1 MSEMAALSFRTAEH
15 DFLVSLSRLLSLV
28 EGSGGGVSC
37 NCSSARLQ
45 AALMASARVEV
56 WLELRR
62 LEDEGAMENQKRMWK
77 TGGRNYR

>member
-1 MSEMAALSFRTAEH
+1 MAALSLRIEEH
-15 DFLVSLSRLLSLV
+15 DFLLSFSFSLSLV

-37 NCSSARLQ
+37 SCSSARLQ

-62 LEDEGAMENQKRMWK
+62 FEDDGGMENQQSVA
-77 TGGRNYR
+77 TVIVNYRY

>member
-1 MSEMAALSFRTAEH
+1 M
-15 DFLVSLSRLLSLV
+15 VSLSLSLSLVVV

-37 NCSSARLQ
+37 HCSSARLQ

-62 LEDEGAMENQKRMWK
+62 FEDDGGMENHPVIMEMCVESRIPVLIVK
-77 TGGRNYR
+77 

>member
-1 MSEMAALSFRTAEH
+1 MSEIAALSLRKVEH
-15 DFLVSLSRLLSLV
+15 GFLVSLSLSLSLVVV

-37 NCSSARLQ
+37 HCSSARLQ

-62 LEDEGAMENQKRMWK
+62 FEDDGGMENHQ
-77 TGGRNYR
+77 